1 MVFLCQKL
9 KARFGQDFQPFG
21 AGANCFIYGS
31 SSGSGSTTNPNYGSG
46 SDSGSEKNAW
56 LRGSELRLRLRLP
69 SPGCYN
75 LYLIKYV
82 ILTEENY
89 AFDQKNRLQLYIQ
102 AILPT
107 VAYIVFKQERRYW
120 GSTFSTPLRQHL
132 STHTHTNKLMLRRS
146 T

>member
-21 AGANCFIYGS
+21 AGANRFIYGS

-69 SPGCYN
+69 SPAYN
-75 LYLIKYV
+75 SALLQTSRGSYRMPAVGTCSNYRSKMTRLFETAVMPHSGKTGNCFPPKNSIQESTLI
-82 ILTEENY
+82 
-89 AFDQKNRLQLYIQ
+89 
-102 AILPT
+102 
-107 VAYIVFKQERRYW
+107 
-120 GSTFSTPLRQHL
+120 
-132 STHTHTNKLMLRRS
+132 
-146 T
+146 